1 MIPHSTQQH
10 NNPSTIEAQ
19 RGLASYFPILISLG
33 VTMYGFYLFLT
44 TITTSQ
50 TAIYLTVAFLAI
62 LILFIEAHR
71 TMLLLDF
78 FNSKLTNKLHNNVK
92 IAHFSIVMS
101 GIITAL
107 FIALDM
113 WGAIQASDSVERMLA
128 KGITTSSKAY
138 QLLEDEAT
146 NGTKMKR
153 EYNQELKAYN
163 DAKNSHYAQCN
174 QAWRLPTYR
183 TKNSECKSQFKQD
196 LPTAPTNTKGSI
208 DAKQY
213 EALENQ
219 ALAKIQGYKEI
230 FFYVFFGFSLLLNY
244 FAVSDIVNQYRKN
257 DRELTPETIKELKNR
272 YELLQAEKLTHLEGS
287 TRLQAQK
294 AHEKTTIDLGI
305 EALIHD
311 IRLAKEQR
319 AYENMKKV
327 PIAIHHRPHDM
338 ERYKYGFVGNNT
350 EPYNTDSYSTEP
362 YNTVDLSK
370 FDDREV
376 ELIKLLW
383 RDGGVHPHGSLTNR
397 DTVLDTIG
405 NNKANANR
413 LRDLYNKL
421 LKHDY
426 IYKRVGYF
434 AKVNLGGN

>member
-1 MIPHSTQQH
+1 MIPNNTQQS
-10 NNPSTIEAQ
+10 NPSHIEAQ
-19 RGLASYFPILISLG
+19 RGINSYFPILISLG
-33 VTMYGFYLFLT
+33 VTTYGFYLFLN

-78 FNSKLTNKLHNNVK
+78 FNSKLTNKLHDNVK

-128 KGITTSSKAY
+128 KGIATSSKAY

-163 DAKNSHYAQCN
+163 EAKDSHYTQCN

-183 TKNSECKSQFKQD
+183 TKNSECKSQFKQE
-196 LPTAPTNTKGSI
+196 LPTAPNSNTKGSI

-338 ERYKYGFVGNNT
+338 EQYKYGFVGS
-350 EPYNTDSYSTEP
+350 NTDSYSTEP
-362 YNTVDLSK
+362 YNTDTIDLSK
-370 FDDREV
+370 FNSNEI

-383 RDGGVHPHGSLTNR
+383 RNGNVHPHGSLTNR
-397 DTVLDTIG
+397 DTVLKEIG
-405 NNKANANR
+405 NTKAKANE

-421 LKHDY
+421 LEHDY

-434 AKVNLGGN
+434 AKANLG